1 MDDEGVH
8 NGVNIQIDRGGIID
22 DEFAGPLVNDGRAG
36 RALVDVVRTQ
46 GKVQRFR
53 SSRTHRNVSGDVGE
67 LASGSQGDALQHVT
81 IGAAQI
87 DADGGIHHDAR
98 GGALTTRHS
107 GGQ

>member
-1 MDDEGVH
+1 MGDEGVH

-22 DEFAGPLVNDGRAG
+22 DKLAVSLVNDGRTG
-36 RALVDVVRTQ
+36 RSLVDVVRAQ

-67 LASGSQGDALQHVT
+67 LASGSQGDAFQHVA
-81 IGAAQI
+81 IGAPQV
-87 DADGGIHHDAR
+87 DGGGGVHHDAR
-98 GGALTTRHS
+98 GGAFSPRHG